1 MEEGPGPAPK
11 AATQAAQKNLFWAA
25 STALTNRSR
34 ISLPSRKVYL
44 LDCCTNCN
52 CNAMQGRAIDR
63 QRGFSLHTDPTK
75 QVVISLA

>member
-52 CNAMQGRAIDR
+52 CNAMQGRDSVGLACIQIR
-63 QRGFSLHTDPTK
+63 QNK
-75 QVVISLA
+75 W